1 MPRACADGVGI
12 TAVTRR
18 RRVRL
23 LSSKRSAGRKWERK
37 KEGMA
42 EWDGGG
48 GKRMIDQ
55 HRDDNNND
63 DDDECW
69 HHLTEP
75 NTRRKPHTSALMM
88 ARWHGGGP
96 ARLGGFG
103 LCFLHGI
110 TRSGVRSRFTNR
122 TRSWSADSCPMPP
135 GCLGFFFCLPS

>member
-1 MPRACADGVGI
+1 M
-12 TAVTRR
+12 VTRR

-23 LSSKRSAGRKWERK
+23 SSSKRSAGRKWEKRK
-37 KEGMA
+37 KEGIG
-42 EWDGGG
+42 EWNRDGRGGRGG

-88 ARWHGGGP
+88 ARWHGGDP
-96 ARLGGFG
+96 SRLGGFG